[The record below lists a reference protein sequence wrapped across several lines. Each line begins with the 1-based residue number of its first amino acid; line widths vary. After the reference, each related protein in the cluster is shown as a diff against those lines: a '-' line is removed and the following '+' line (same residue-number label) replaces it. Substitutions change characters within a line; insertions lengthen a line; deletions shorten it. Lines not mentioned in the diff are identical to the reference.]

1 MKTKIFVL
9 FAVFGLMLNLVGTT
23 FADNSKKKKGN
34 ELVALLPASDG
45 VIAMDSKRFFASAL
59 PQILS
64 GNKEMLD
71 EVNGKM
77 DEFKTA
83 TGIDIRQFDQTAIGI
98 SAKEISP
105 TNTSFEA
112 VVLARGKF
120 DADSLASLVK
130 FASEGKYREEKIG
143 NRTIYIFSP
152 KEIIE
157 KNKTAVKNPML
168 QKVMNMI
175 FPAISGEMA
184 ITAYDAKTLAF
195 GTPDRVRLTI
205 NNDRPGIDA
214 DLMAM
219 VSKNPSAVGS
229 FALNMPKGAAGF
241 LELGDDELGQ
251 NIASIRQMFGFM
263 NVVGENT
270 VVSVTAKTLK
280 AENAESLKNSM
291 TALQSVFGDVLG
303 GSKRDD
309 QKVYGRMLKNAKF
322 SSNANQVTLD
332 LQVPQ
337 SDINILIGAK

>member
-1 MKTKIFVL
+1 MRTKIFVL
-9 FAVFGLMLNLVGTT
+9 FTVFGLMLNLVGTT
-23 FADNSKKKKGN
+23 FADNKKKKPN

-45 VIAMDSKRFFASAL
+45 VVTMDSKRFFASAL

-71 EVNGKM
+71 EINAKI
-77 DEFKTA
+77 DEFKNA
-83 TGIDIRQFDQTAIGI
+83 SGIDLRQFDQTAIGI

-105 TNTSFEA
+105 SNTNFEA

-120 DADSLASLVK
+120 DADSLATLVK

-143 NRTIYIFSP
+143 NRTVYIFSP

-184 ITAYDAKTLAF
+184 VTAYDSKTLAF
-195 GTPDRVRLTI
+195 GTPDRVRLTL
-205 NNDRPGIDA
+205 NTDRPGIDA

-219 VSKNPSAVGS
+219 VSKNPSAVGN
-229 FALNMPKGAAGF
+229 FALNMPKGASGF
-241 LELGDDELGQ
+241 LNLGDDELGQ
-251 NIASIRQMFGFM
+251 NLASIRQMFGFM

-270 VVSVTAKTLK
+270 IVSATAKMLK
-280 AENAESLKNSM
+280 AENAENLQVSLNSLK
-291 TALQSVFGDVLG
+291 VFADILS
-303 GSKRDD
+303 GSKRED
-309 QKVYGRMLKNAKF
+309 QKVYGRMVKNVKIT
-322 SSNANQVTLD
+322 SNANLVTLD

>member
-9 FAVFGLMLNLVGTT
+9 FTVFGLMLNLVSTA
-23 FADNSKKKKGN
+23 FADNSKNKKAN
-34 ELVALLPASDG
+34 DLVTLLPASDG
-45 VIAMDSKRFFASAL
+45 IVTMDSKRFFASAL
-59 PQILS
+59 PQMLS

-71 EVNGKM
+71 EINAKI
-77 DEFKTA
+77 DEFKTK
-83 TGIDIRQFDQTAIGI
+83 TGIDIRQFDQTAIGV

-105 TNTSFEA
+105 ANTDFEA

-120 DADSLASLVK
+120 DADSLATLVK

-143 NRTIYIFSP
+143 NRTVYIFSP
-152 KEIIE
+152 KEVIQ

-195 GTPDRVRLTI
+195 GTPDRVRLTL
-205 NNDRPGIDA
+205 NTDRPGIDE

-219 VSKNPSAVGS
+219 VSKNPTAVGS

-251 NIASIRQMFGFM
+251 NIASIRQMFGYM

-280 AENAESLKNSM
+280 AENAESLKTSLN
-291 TALQSVFGDVLG
+291 ALKVFGDMLE
-303 GSKRDD
+303 GSKRED
-309 QKVYGRMLKNAKF
+309 QRVYGRMVKNVKIT
-322 SSNANQVTLD
+322 SVGNQVSFD

-337 SDINILIGAK
+337 SDINVLIGAK

>member
-1 MKTKIFVL
+1 MKTKIFAL
-9 FAVFGLMLNLVGTT
+9 FIAFGLMLNLVGTS
-23 FADNSKKKKGN
+23 FADNSKNKKPN

-45 VIAMDSKRFFASAL
+45 VVAMDSKRFFASAL

-71 EVNGKM
+71 EINAKIN
-77 DEFKTA
+77 EFKTS

-98 SAKEISP
+98 AAKEISP
-105 TNTSFEA
+105 NNPNFEA

-120 DADSLASLVK
+120 NADSIAGLAK
-130 FASEGKYREEKIG
+130 FASEGKYKEEKIG

-152 KEIIE
+152 KEMIE

-175 FPAISGEMA
+175 LPALSGEMA
-184 ITAYDAKTLAF
+184 ITAYDSKTLAF
-195 GTPDRVRLTI
+195 GTPDRVRLTL
-205 NNDRPGIDA
+205 NTDRAGVDA

-219 VSKNPSAVGS
+219 VNKNPSAIGS
-229 FALNMPKGAAGF
+229 FAMNMPQGAAGF
-241 LELGDDELGQ
+241 LALGDDELGQ
-251 NIASIRQMFGFM
+251 NLASIRQMFGSM

-280 AENAESLKNSM
+280 AENAESLKTS
-291 TALQSVFGDVLG
+291 LDSLKVFGSILD
-303 GSKRDD
+303 GSKRED
-309 QKVYGRMLKNAKF
+309 QKVYGRMVKNAKL
-322 SSNANQVTLD
+322 SSNGDQISLD